1 MNDMQQQYCVNMLF
15 EQYLW

>member
-1 MNDMQQQYCVNMLF
+1 MQQQYCVNMLF